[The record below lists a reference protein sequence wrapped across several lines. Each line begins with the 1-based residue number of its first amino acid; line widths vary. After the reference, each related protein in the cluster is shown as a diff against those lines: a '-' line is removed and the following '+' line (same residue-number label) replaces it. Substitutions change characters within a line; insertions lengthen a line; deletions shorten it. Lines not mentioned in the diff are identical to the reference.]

1 VLLVQEAVVLV
12 YDGECDFCCRCA
24 NWLKKRADFPMS
36 SGAEEDLRSLGL
48 SPIEAKRSVWWI
60 NENERLAGHEAIGR
74 ALQGVGGVWALLGR
88 AMTIAPIS
96 WIASSVYRRVAANRH
111 RFNK

>member
-1 VLLVQEAVVLV
+1 
-12 YDGECDFCCRCA
+12 
-24 NWLKKRADFPMS
+24 MS

-74 ALQGVGGVWALLGR
+74 ALQGVGGGWALVGR
-88 AMTIAPIS
+88 AMTITSHWFRRRCQRPLRRRRRLNG
-96 WIASSVYRRVAANRH
+96 SVV
-111 RFNK
+111 